1 MATREDVKE
10 LAESCRNWGRWG
22 PNDELGTLNFVTP
35 QTVIAAASEIQSGQV
50 LSLSIPFGP
59 SGPQHGRDGRFNPI
73 HLMLATGTDVATDY
87 QQARGGGFADDVV
100 IMPLQCA
107 TQWDGLGHIY
117 YEQKMWNGYD
127 VELVG
132 SQGAKRNAITA
143 FKDRLVGRGVLVD
156 VARFKG
162 VDSLAPG
169 ERITAKDLEETLAK
183 EGVQI
188 RQGDF
193 LLVRT
198 GQLGRC
204 LTEGWG
210 DYSGGDAPGLALD
223 TSAWL
228 YASEVAAVATDTWGA
243 EVRPNEVPDMYQPW
257 HHVVIPNIGLVVGE
271 IFNLEGLAQACAEDG
286 RYTFF
291 LSAPALPLEGAVGSP
306 VNPLAIR

>member
-1 MATREDVKE
+1 MATRADVKE

-22 PNDELGTLNFVTP
+22 PNDELGTLNFVTS
-35 QTVIAAASEIQSGQV
+35 QTVITAASEIQSGQV
-50 LSLSIPFGP
+50 LSLSIPFGT

-117 YEQKMWNGYD
+117 YERKMWNGYD

-132 SQGAKRNAITA
+132 SQGARRNAITA
-143 FKDRLVGRGVLVD
+143 FKDRLVGRGVLID
-156 VARFKG
+156 VAHFRG

-169 ERITAKDLEETLAK
+169 EGITTKDLEETLAK
-183 EGVQI
+183 EGVEV

-193 LLVRT
+193 LLIRT

-204 LTEGWG
+204 LKDGWG

-223 TSAWL
+223 TASWI

-257 HHVVIPNIGLVVGE
+257 HHVVIPNIGLCVGE

>member
-1 MATREDVKE
+1 MATREDVSN
-10 LAESCRNWGRWG
+10 LAKSCRNWGRWG
-22 PNDELGTLNFVTP
+22 SDDELGTLNYVTHD
-35 QTVIAAASEIQSGQV
+35 TILDASREIRTGEVI
-50 LSLSIPFGP
+50 SLSIPFGP

-117 YEQKMWNGYD
+117 YERKMWNGYD

-132 SQGAKRNAITA
+132 TMGARKNAITA

-162 VDSLAPG
+162 VESLAPG
-169 ERITAKDLEETLAK
+169 ERISAKDIDETLES
-183 EGVQI
+183 EGVAV
-188 RQGDF
+188 RRGDF
-193 LLVRT
+193 LLIRT
-198 GQLGRC
+198 GQLGAC
-204 LTEGWG
+204 LKNGWG

-223 TSAWL
+223 TAPWFFE
-228 YASEVAAVATDTWGA
+228 SEVAAVATDTWGA

-257 HHVVIPNIGLVVGE
+257 HHVVIPNVGLVVGE
-271 IFNLEGLAQACAEDG
+271 IFNLEQLSLASAQDG
-286 RYTFF
+286 RYTCF
-291 LSAPALPLEGAVGSP
+291 LSAPALPIEGAVGSP